1 MGVWG
6 SGLYS
11 GDFALDLRAAIRAV
25 VRLPFNS
32 DRLAEILCESEPTA
46 ANDPTDED
54 HTTFWLIVA
63 DQFARRGIVCDRVR
77 QKAFKIIDAGEDIAT
92 LKELGMA
99 ESELRK
105 RRKVLQ
111 DVRTRV
117 AVASVSKPRAVL
129 KPQPLLMDLGDII
142 IFPTRGGACFNPY
155 YPKARMN
162 MDGAAWIPD
171 GWTAAVIVGCGRVF
185 EFLSWYTPL
194 TVTESRQAKP
204 DVDQLRG
211 DILWRLRLPGTCSPI
226 QFKRMELE
234 KIGSLAIDPEKVRGC
249 FPDKWLSPSIAVA
262 AAVEDR
268 SLGNELDAGP
278 YNRPRGFDPTLRGIE
293 KILQD
298 TDQQPRTK

>member
-11 GDFALDLRAAIRAV
+11 GDFALDLRATVRAV
-25 VRLPFNS
+25 ARLPFDS
-32 DRLAEILCESEPTA
+32 DRLAEILCENEPTA

-77 QKAFKIIDAGEDIAT
+77 QKAFEIIDAGEDIAT
-92 LKELGMA
+92 LEDLGME

-111 DVRTRV
+111 DVRTRI
-117 AVASVSKPRAVL
+117 AAASVSKPRAVL
-129 KPQPLLMDLGDII
+129 KKPQPLLMDLGDVIA
-142 IFPTRGGACFNPY
+142 FPTRRGKSFSPY
-155 YPKARMN
+155 YPKARMS
-162 MDGAAWIPD
+162 MDGTAWIPD
-171 GWTAAVIVGCGRVF
+171 GWAAAVIVGCGRVF

-194 TVTESRQAKP
+194 TATESRQAKP

-249 FPDKWLSPSIAVA
+249 FPDECLSPSIAVA
-262 AAVEDR
+262 VAVEDR
-268 SLGNELDAGP
+268 SLGNELDAAP
-278 YNRPRGFDPTLRGIE
+278 YSRLGAFDPTLKGIE

-298 TDQQPRTK
+298 TDN